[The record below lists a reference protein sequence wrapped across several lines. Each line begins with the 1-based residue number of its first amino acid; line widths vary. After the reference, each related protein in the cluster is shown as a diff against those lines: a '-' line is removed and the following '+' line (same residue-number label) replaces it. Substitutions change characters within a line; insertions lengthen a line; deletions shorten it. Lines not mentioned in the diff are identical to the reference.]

1 MEPNRTKPARLKGW
15 RLWVL
20 RLVVAALS
28 PLLFL
33 GLVELG
39 LRVCGYGHP
48 SAFLVKSADGSGYV
62 TNARFARQFF
72 AADLAGRPWPAIL
85 TTPKPPGTIRIFV
98 LGESAAMGTPD
109 PSFGFARIL
118 EAMLRQQFPA
128 RRFEVVNAAM
138 RGINS
143 HVVLPIARDCVRHE
157 PDLFIVYTGNNE
169 AVGMFAPEPD
179 SPNLAQHLWLVR
191 TIQHAKRT
199 RLAQLMKSL
208 VAYFGNR
215 PPDETQDMAFYRRKR
230 MAADDPRR
238 RAVLENF
245 RQNLRA
251 IHKTARGAGAQ
262 TILAT
267 VPVNLRDCPPL
278 ASLHRPD
285 LAPDAAV
292 RWDAAFHGALVTER
306 SGAPDAALATHLDLL
321 RSDDHFAALHFC
333 IARCLAAGGRLD
345 KAREHFALARDWD
358 AMQFRADSRINRI
371 IRETAADG
379 PGIHLADAER
389 DMAQSP
395 WSADGVPGA
404 RLFYEHVHLRFDGD
418 YLVAQTLLP
427 QVIHALG
434 LGEPAAA
441 VPTRDECARALAFTE
456 FDEADMLSSVAALTA
471 RPPFPDQL
479 DHAAR
484 QAATERASR
493 ERITRFDRDALK
505 RATSTALAAVE
516 RWPDDWQLRF
526 ICGRMLF
533 HTGDPSAAAGHLAA
547 AVRLMPANPTTR
559 IELANCLTELNRIAE
574 TIGQL
579 EEVLRLEP
587 ENTSVRAGLDA
598 LRKRTP
604 APAP

>member
-72 AADLAGRPWPAIL
+72 AAALAGRPWPAL
-85 TTPKPPGTIRIFV
+85 LAAPKPPGTVRIFI

-118 EAMLRQQFPA
+118 ETMLRQQFPA

-143 HVVLPIARDCVRHE
+143 HVVLPIARDCARHE
-157 PDLFIVYTGNNE
+157 PDLFIVYMGNNE

-179 SPNLAQHLWLVR
+179 APNMAQHLWLVR

-208 VAYFGNR
+208 VAHFGNR
-215 PPDETQDMAFYRRKR
+215 PPDEAQDMAFYRRKR

-238 RAVLENF
+238 GAVLENF

-285 LAPDAAV
+285 LTPADAV
-292 RWDAAFHGALVTER
+292 RWNAAFHGALTTER
-306 SGAPDAALATHLDLL
+306 SSGRDAALAAYLDLL
-321 RSDDHFAALHFC
+321 RTDDQFADLHFC
-333 IARCLAAGGRLD
+333 IARCLAAGGELE
-345 KAREHFALARDWD
+345 KAQTHFALARDWD

-379 PGIHLADAER
+379 RGIHLADAER
-389 DMAQSP
+389 DF
-395 WSADGVPGA
+395 GVPGGQ
-404 RLFYEHVHLRFDGD
+404 LFYEHVHLRFNGD
-418 YLVAQTLLP
+418 YRIAQTLLP

-434 LGEPAAA
+434 LGDPAAP
-441 VPTRDECARALAFTE
+441 VPSRDECAGTLAFTE
-456 FDEADMLSSVAALTA
+456 FDETDMLSAVAALTA
-471 RPPFPDQL
+471 RPPFPDRL
-479 DHAAR
+479 EHAAR
-484 QAATERASR
+484 QAQAERVVR
-493 ERITRFDRDALK
+493 ERLARFDRDALK

-547 AVRLMPANPTTR
+547 AVRLMPENPVTR
-559 IELANCLTELNRIAE
+559 IELANCLTKLNRIAE

-587 ENTSVRAGLDA
+587 ENASVRGGLDA

-604 APAP
+604 TQR